1 MLPPFITLSS
11 VLLLTRQRTRFAS
24 SEMEKFKIISDSG
37 LYTSSG
43 SSNNN
48 KDAQIENSN
57 YNLLGNT
64 LHSDMKIYVEKDD
77 ITIPAHRMIIG
88 TASAV
93 LETLVYG
100 GNSLSGQITLTVKD
114 FSADDFV
121 EVKYS
126 LCN

>member
-1 MLPPFITLSS
+1 
-11 VLLLTRQRTRFAS
+11 
-24 SEMEKFKIISDSG
+24 MEKFKIISDSG

-48 KDAQIENSN
+48 KNDQIENAY

-64 LHSDMKIYVEKDD
+64 LHSDMNIYVEKDD

-88 TASAV
+88 TASAI

-126 LCN
+126 FCNIRCEKHNTN